1 MPQSIKVKLGRKLVE
16 KKCCLKCGNIHFRDG
31 SMYTG
36 EYLDSLENGVGMI
49 TYSNGD
55 VIDANFVDGMIEG
68 HGVLKYTNG
77 DQREGFFNMNKL
89 DGQVRAIYCRLLSF
103 AKLSNL

>member
-1 MPQSIKVKLGRKLVE
+1 
-16 KKCCLKCGNIHFRDG
+16 
-31 SMYTG
+31 MYTG

-77 DQREGFFNMNKL
+77 DHREGFFNMNKL
-89 DGQVRAIYCRLLSF
+89 DGQVRATYCRFLSF
-103 AKLSNL
+103 AQLSNL

>member
-1 MPQSIKVKLGRKLVE
+1 
-16 KKCCLKCGNIHFRDG
+16 
-31 SMYTG
+31 MYTG

-103 AKLSNL
+103 AQLSNL

>member
-1 MPQSIKVKLGRKLVE
+1 
-16 KKCCLKCGNIHFRDG
+16 
-31 SMYTG
+31 MYTG

-55 VIDANFVDGMIEG
+55 VIDANFLDGMIEG

-89 DGQVRAIYCRLLSF
+89 DGQVRTNNDMFNVSRKRVEFMFSYWFCQFAI
-103 AKLSNL
+103 